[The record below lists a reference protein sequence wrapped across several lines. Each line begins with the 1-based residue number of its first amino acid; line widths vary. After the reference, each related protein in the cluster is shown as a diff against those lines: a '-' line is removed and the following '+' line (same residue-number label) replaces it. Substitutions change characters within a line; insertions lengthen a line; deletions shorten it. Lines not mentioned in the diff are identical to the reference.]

1 MAFYQQLPA
10 PMEVIRSLIRR
21 AGETITVP
29 MSRDKNAPLRQQIYE
44 ALKGE
49 ILSGALRAGQTLLEE
64 ELATRY
70 GTSRTPVREV
80 LTTLS
85 HENLIRQFPRRGYQ
99 VIEFRLDDV
108 LDVFQVRM
116 LLEPEAAYRAAGR
129 STPEEL
135 DRLEAIAREMVNAER
150 PGQANVFFH
159 RGVAALS
166 GNRLLADLVEQLN
179 EKIWLFGKT
188 YLGPLDPVASDQAH
202 FALIAALRCAD
213 AESARAVMQEHLRQT
228 ESRVRRTP

>member
-1 MAFYQQLPA
+1 MTL
-10 PMEVIRSLIRR
+10 
-21 AGETITVP
+21 P
-29 MSRDKNAPLRQQIYE
+29 MSKARNVPLRQQIYE

-49 ILSGALRAGQTLLEE
+49 ILSGALRAGQTLNEE

-70 GTSRTPVREV
+70 GASRTPVREV
-80 LTTLS
+80 LTTLN
-85 HENLIRQFPRRGYQ
+85 HENLIRHFPRRGYQ

-116 LLEPEAAYRAAGR
+116 LLEPEAAYLAAGR
-129 STPEEL
+129 SNPEEL
-135 DRLEAIAREMVNAER
+135 DRLEAIAHEMVNVER

-179 EKIWLFGKT
+179 EKIWLFGKA
-188 YLGPLDPVASDQAH
+188 YLSPVDVTESYRAHLD
-202 FALIAALRCAD
+202 LLAALRGRD
-213 AESARAVMQEHLRQT
+213 GEVARSVMQEHLMQT
-228 ESRVRRTP
+228 QKRLRRTP